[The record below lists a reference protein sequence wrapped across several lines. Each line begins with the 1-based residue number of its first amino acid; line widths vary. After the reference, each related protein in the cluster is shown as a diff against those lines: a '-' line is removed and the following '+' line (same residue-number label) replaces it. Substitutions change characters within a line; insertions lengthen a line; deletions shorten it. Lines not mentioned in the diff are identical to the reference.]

1 MCPFFLFLEGVP
13 LLEKRNVG
21 IIAAQGGAL
30 PAGPVLRG
38 AAAVGV
44 CLELELDEAESD
56 ASMGRRWMGVLLP
69 LTREGP
75 GSSG

>member
-1 MCPFFLFLEGVP
+1 MS
-13 LLEKRNVG
+13 G